1 MIKIESAIDGKQ
13 LPLST
18 VKKALEPIGFVVGG
32 GWEYDHA
39 HLDYMMGDQHG
50 DQQYIRI
57 PLQSM
62 GDSLE
67 NDQATVMIGTP
78 FLLDH
83 QFKTEVDDEGTIGA
97 ATGSLNQFK
106 SPDDKDAPFPEEF
119 KDEAMAIIQKVEE
132 ALEGQHSV

>member
-1 MIKIESAIDGKQ
+1 MIKIDSPIDGKQ

-18 VKKALEPIGFVVGG
+18 LKKALEPIGFVVGG

-39 HLDYMMGDQHG
+39 HLDYMMGDLHG
-50 DQQYIRI
+50 DQQYLRI

-67 NDQATVMIGTP
+67 DDRAAVMIGTP

-83 QFKTEVDDEGTIGA
+83 QFKTEVDDEGDAGA
-97 ATGSLNQFK
+97 ATGLNQFK
-106 SPDDKDAPFPEEF
+106 SPENKDAPFPEEF
-119 KDEAMAIIQKVEE
+119 KEEAMAIMQKVEE